1 MNKREVNVLHQEL
14 ESYREMGIPLYLN
27 GKKSTPKR
35 IEKAYRIAEEG
46 VYMRDYIQDDTGKL
60 KGLSF
65 DFVRE
70 EEWGKK
76 YKEKIK
82 SEKNMKSWRNW
93 WRREKIWYNNCT
105 YVL

>member
-14 ESYREMGIPLYLN
+14 EIYREMGIPLYLN

-35 IEKAYRIAEEG
+35 VEKAYRIAEEG

-70 EEWGKK
+70 EESN
-76 YKEKIK
+76 I
-82 SEKNMKSWRNW
+82 
-93 WRREKIWYNNCT
+93 
-105 YVL
+105 

>member
-14 ESYREMGIPLYLN
+14 EIYREMGIPLYLN

-65 DFVRE
+65 C
-70 EEWGKK
+70 K
-76 YKEKIK
+76 
-82 SEKNMKSWRNW
+82 
-93 WRREKIWYNNCT
+93 RRRMRQEI
-105 YVL
+105 